1 MDASNYNKLIDIFES
16 NKSSSSPNENDSN
29 SLKEFFNQD
38 KEEKKIEINNSS
50 KNNSE
55 KSTESN
61 KDSIKGKKEGENL
74 PDSSKIVEKSES
86 NSKKET
92 IPKKKDKIKIKKKF
106 SLGRNVSP
114 LKKKTIKIEIQNKQ
128 FLFGEKA
135 LQMFEL
141 SNIIKIKTPKDKSGN
156 FEVFMRKKHMKIF
169 MEFPFF
175 RKENGTINSD
185 DAEIL
190 YQENIEIEEFNV
202 PFINNEDNIF
212 EGNINNNDE
221 DIINMENIREIN
233 ANQPGFN
240 IMLNEEIDN
249 PLDQLAMIS
258 SNQNLFINS
267 LFSVNRTAANTI

>member
-1 MDASNYNKLIDIFES
+1 M
-16 NKSSSSPNENDSN
+16 
-29 SLKEFFNQD
+29 
-38 KEEKKIEINNSS
+38 
-50 KNNSE
+50 
-55 KSTESN
+55 
-61 KDSIKGKKEGENL
+61 
-74 PDSSKIVEKSES
+74 
-86 NSKKET
+86 
-92 IPKKKDKIKIKKKF
+92 
-106 SLGRNVSP
+106 SP

-141 SNIIKIKTPKDKSGN
+141 SNIIKIKTPKDKSGY

-169 MEFPFF
+169 TEFPFF

-267 LFSVNRTAANTI
+267 LFSVNKTAANTI